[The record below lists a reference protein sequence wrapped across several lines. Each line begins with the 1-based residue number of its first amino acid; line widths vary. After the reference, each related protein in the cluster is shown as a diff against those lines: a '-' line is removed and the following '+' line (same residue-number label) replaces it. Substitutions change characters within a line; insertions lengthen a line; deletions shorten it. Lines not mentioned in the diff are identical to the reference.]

1 MNLSK
6 MIQKRPKDTKGTL
19 IKLYKTLLP
28 FKVLI
33 IFVVVLSIF
42 SCVLSLLG
50 PYFCGEAINEV
61 EKGPGMIDFSIV
73 WKWAVMMLVSYL
85 QLEYPIYIFCDFVYL
100 TINLIMVSVSKKTGY
115 ILRKECFEKLHRL
128 PVSVFDD
135 NSAGDILSRISYD
148 VDVVAT
154 SIQTD
159 ISQII
164 TTIITVLG
172 SFFMMLKISL
182 PLSCITMVTLP
193 VTIIYTIHIKGITR
207 PLYSKRSEK
216 YGEMNGFVEEMF
228 SGEKTIQAYSY
239 EENVSKEY
247 AKINKEASDAYFN
260 ADVRGVTI
268 GPTMGMMNNLS
279 LALNGMIGS
288 ILYMFSFATLGQLSS
303 FILYSRKF
311 AGPINELSN
320 IMNEI
325 FSALSAAE
333 RIYSF
338 LGMKE
343 DPEDAPDA
351 IELTSGEGRVEL
363 RDVSFSY
370 SPEKEILHSVSFSTE
385 KGKTLAIVGE
395 TGAGKTTIINLLMR
409 FYRPQGGKILI
420 DGIDSAKLTDRSLR
434 SQFAMVLQ
442 DTWLFRGTILE
453 NIAYGRED
461 ATREEVVEAAKKA
474 GIHHF
479 ITTLEK
485 GYDTVLSENGGNISK
500 GQKQLLTIAR
510 AFLSKAPVLILDE
523 ATSNVDTSTEKK
535 VQEAMTALMK
545 GRTAIVIAHRLST
558 IENADEIIVMSHGSV
573 VEKGTHSSL
582 LEKKGAYYNLYR
594 SQFA

>member
-85 QLEYPIYIFCDFVYL
+85 FSEVVYL

-260 ADVRGVTI
+260 ADVMGVTI

-442 DTWLFRGTILE
+442 DTWLFRGTVLE

-485 GYDTVLSENGGNISK
+485 GYDTVISENGGNISK

>member
-85 QLEYPIYIFCDFVYL
+85 FSEVVYL

-409 FYRPQGGKILI
+409 FYRPQGGKIFI

-442 DTWLFRGTILE
+442 DTWLFRGTVLE

-485 GYDTVLSENGGNISK
+485 GYDTVISENGGNISK

>member
-1 MNLSK
+1 MKLSK

-19 IKLYKTLLP
+19 KRLWKTLSP
-28 FKVLI
+28 FWNI
-33 IFVVVLSIF
+33 IIVVGLLSLL

-61 EKGPGMIDFSIV
+61 EKGAGAIDFSLV
-73 WKWAVMMLVSYL
+73 WKWSLLMLFSYIL
-85 QLEYPIYIFCDFVYL
+85 SEAVYL
-100 TINLIMVSVSKKTGY
+100 SINLIMVKISKKTAY
-115 ILRKECFEKLHRL
+115 MLRKECFDKLHRL

-135 NSAGDILSRISYD
+135 NSAGDILSRVSYD

-154 SIQTD
+154 SIQAD

-164 TTIITVLG
+164 TTVITVLG
-172 SFFMMLKISL
+172 SFFMMLNISL
-182 PLSCITMVTLP
+182 PLSVVTMVTLP
-193 VTIIYTIHIKGITR
+193 ITVLYTIHIKGITR

-228 SGEKTIQAYSY
+228 SGEKTIQAYGY
-239 EENVSKEY
+239 EENVSRQF
-247 AKINKEASDAYFN
+247 ASINEDASDAYFN

-279 LALNGMIGS
+279 LALNGTLGS
-288 ILYMFSFATLGQLSS
+288 ILYMFSYATLGQLSS

-311 AGPINELSN
+311 AGPINELAN
-320 IMNEI
+320 IMNEL

-333 RIYSF
+333 RIFSF
-338 LGMKE
+338 LDMEEERKDKE
-343 DPEDAPDA
+343 GA
-351 IELTSGEGRVEL
+351 IEIEKGEGNIEV

-370 SPEKEILHSVSFSTE
+370 SPEKEILHNVSFSAE

-409 FYRPQGGKILI
+409 FYYPERGKIFI
-420 DGIDSAKLTDRSLR
+420 DGIDSTDIKVHSQRR
-434 SQFAMVLQ
+434 QFAMVLQ
-442 DTWLFRGTILE
+442 DTWLFRGTVYD
-453 NIAYGRED
+453 NIAYGREG

-474 GIHHF
+474 GIHYF
-479 ITTLEK
+479 ISTLDK
-485 GYDTVLSENGGNISK
+485 GYDTVISEDGGNISK

-510 AFLSKAPVLILDE
+510 AFLSNSPVLILDE
-523 ATSNVDTSTEKK
+523 ATSNVDTSTEKR

-558 IENADEIIVMSHGSV
+558 IENADEIIVMSNGSV

-582 LEKKGAYYNLYR
+582 LEKKGAYYKLYR
-594 SQFA
+594 SQFS

>member
-85 QLEYPIYIFCDFVYL
+85 FSEVVYL

-135 NSAGDILSRISYD
+135 NSTGDILSRISYD

-193 VTIIYTIHIKGITR
+193 ITIIYTIHIKGITR

-351 IELTSGEGRVEL
+351 IELTSREGRVEL

-442 DTWLFRGTILE
+442 DTWLFRGTVLE

-485 GYDTVLSENGGNISK
+485 GYDTVISENGGNISK

>member
-85 QLEYPIYIFCDFVYL
+85 FSEVVYL

-343 DPEDAPDA
+343 DPEDASDA

-442 DTWLFRGTILE
+442 DTWLFRGTVLE

-485 GYDTVLSENGGNISK
+485 GYDTVISENGGNISK

-558 IENADEIIVMSHGSV
+558 IENADEIIVMSYGSV

>member
-28 FKVLI
+28 FKVFI

-85 QLEYPIYIFCDFVYL
+85 FSEVVYL

-279 LALNGMIGS
+279 LSLNGMIGS

-442 DTWLFRGTILE
+442 DTWLFRGTVLE

-485 GYDTVLSENGGNISK
+485 GYDTVISENGGNISK

>member
-85 QLEYPIYIFCDFVYL
+85 FSEVVYL

-193 VTIIYTIHIKGITR
+193 VTINYTIHIKGITR

-338 LGMKE
+338 LGMIE

-442 DTWLFRGTILE
+442 DTWLFRGTVLE

-485 GYDTVLSENGGNISK
+485 GYDTVISENGGNISK

-535 VQEAMTALMK
+535 VQKAMTALMK

>member
-1 MNLSK
+1 MKLSK

-19 IKLYKTLLP
+19 KRLWKTLSP
-28 FKVLI
+28 FWNI
-33 IFVVVLSIF
+33 IIVVGLLSLL

-61 EKGPGMIDFSIV
+61 EKGAGAIDFSLV
-73 WKWAVMMLVSYL
+73 WKWALLMLFSYIL
-85 QLEYPIYIFCDFVYL
+85 SEAVYL
-100 TINLIMVSVSKKTGY
+100 SINLIMVKISKKTAY
-115 ILRKECFEKLHRL
+115 MLRKECFDKLHRL

-135 NSAGDILSRISYD
+135 NSAGDILSRVSYD

-154 SIQTD
+154 SIQAD

-164 TTIITVLG
+164 TTVITVLG

-182 PLSCITMVTLP
+182 PLSVVTMVTLP
-193 VTIIYTIHIKGITR
+193 ITVLYTIHIKGITR

-228 SGEKTIQAYSY
+228 SGEKTIQAYGY
-239 EENVSKEY
+239 EENVSRQF
-247 AKINKEASDAYFN
+247 ASINEDASDAYFN

-279 LALNGMIGS
+279 LALNGTLGS
-288 ILYMFSFATLGQLSS
+288 ILYMFSYATLGQLSS

-311 AGPINELSN
+311 AGPINELAN
-320 IMNEI
+320 IMNEL

-333 RIYSF
+333 RIFSF
-338 LGMKE
+338 LDMEEERKDKE
-343 DPEDAPDA
+343 GA
-351 IELTSGEGRVEL
+351 IEIEKGEGNIKV

-370 SPEKEILHSVSFSTE
+370 SPEKEILHNVSFSAE

-409 FYRPQGGKILI
+409 FYYPERGKIFI
-420 DGIDSAKLTDRSLR
+420 DGIDSTDIKVHSQRR
-434 SQFAMVLQ
+434 QFAMVLQ
-442 DTWLFRGTILE
+442 DTWLFRGTVYD
-453 NIAYGRED
+453 NIAYGREG

-474 GIHHF
+474 GIHYF
-479 ITTLEK
+479 ISTLDK
-485 GYDTVLSENGGNISK
+485 GYDTVISEDGGNISK

-510 AFLSKAPVLILDE
+510 AFLSNSPVLILDE
-523 ATSNVDTSTEKK
+523 ATSNVDTSTEKR

-558 IENADEIIVMSHGSV
+558 IENADEIIVMSNGSV

-582 LEKKGAYYNLYR
+582 LEKKGAYYKLYR
-594 SQFA
+594 SQFS

>member
-1 MNLSK
+1 MKLSK

-19 IKLYKTLLP
+19 KRLWKTLSP
-28 FKVLI
+28 FWNI
-33 IFVVVLSIF
+33 IIVVGLLSLL

-61 EKGPGMIDFSIV
+61 EKGAGAIDFSLV
-73 WKWAVMMLVSYL
+73 WKWALLMLFSYIL
-85 QLEYPIYIFCDFVYL
+85 SEAVYL
-100 TINLIMVSVSKKTGY
+100 SINLIMVKISKKTAY
-115 ILRKECFEKLHRL
+115 MLRKECFDKLHRL
-128 PVSVFDD
+128 PVFVFDD
-135 NSAGDILSRISYD
+135 NSAGDILSRVSYD

-154 SIQTD
+154 SIQAD

-164 TTIITVLG
+164 ITVITVLG

-182 PLSCITMVTLP
+182 PLSVVTMVTLP
-193 VTIIYTIHIKGITR
+193 ITVFYTIHIKGITR

-228 SGEKTIQAYSY
+228 SGEKTIQAYGY
-239 EENVSKEY
+239 EENVSMQF
-247 AKINKEASDAYFN
+247 ASINKEASDAYFN

-279 LALNGMIGS
+279 LALNGTLGS
-288 ILYMFSFATLGQLSS
+288 ILYMFSYATLGQLSS

-311 AGPINELSN
+311 AGPINELAN
-320 IMNEI
+320 IMNEL

-333 RIYSF
+333 RIFSF
-338 LGMKE
+338 LDMEEERKDKE
-343 DPEDAPDA
+343 KA
-351 IELTSGEGRVEL
+351 IEIEKGEGNIEV

-370 SPEKEILHSVSFSTE
+370 SPEKEILHNVSFSAE

-409 FYRPQGGKILI
+409 FYYPDKGKIFI
-420 DGIDSAKLTDRSLR
+420 DGIDSTDIKVHSQRR
-434 SQFAMVLQ
+434 QFAMVLQ
-442 DTWLFRGTILE
+442 DTWLFRGTVYD
-453 NIAYGRED
+453 NIAYGREG

-474 GIHHF
+474 GIHYF
-479 ITTLEK
+479 ISTLDK
-485 GYDTVLSENGGNISK
+485 GYDTVISEDGGNISK

-510 AFLSKAPVLILDE
+510 AFLSNSPVLILDE
-523 ATSNVDTSTEKK
+523 ATSNVDTSTEKR

-558 IENADEIIVMSHGSV
+558 IENADEIIVMSNGSV

-582 LEKKGAYYNLYR
+582 LEKKGAYYKLYR
-594 SQFA
+594 SQFS

>member
-1 MNLSK
+1 MKLSK

-19 IKLYKTLLP
+19 KRLWRTLSP
-28 FKVLI
+28 FWNI
-33 IFVVVLSIF
+33 IIVVGLLSLL

-61 EKGPGMIDFSIV
+61 EKGAGAIDFSLV
-73 WKWAVMMLVSYL
+73 WKWALLMLFSYIL
-85 QLEYPIYIFCDFVYL
+85 SEAVYL
-100 TINLIMVSVSKKTGY
+100 SINLIMVKISKKTAY
-115 ILRKECFEKLHRL
+115 MLRKECFDKLHRL

-135 NSAGDILSRISYD
+135 NSAGDIISRVSYD

-154 SIQTD
+154 SIQAD

-164 TTIITVLG
+164 TTVITVLG

-182 PLSCITMVTLP
+182 PLSVVTMVTLP
-193 VTIIYTIHIKGITR
+193 ITVFYTIHIKGITR

-228 SGEKTIQAYSY
+228 SGEKTIQAYGY
-239 EENVSKEY
+239 EENVSRQF
-247 AKINKEASDAYFN
+247 ASINKEASDAYFN

-279 LALNGMIGS
+279 LALNGTLGS
-288 ILYMFSFATLGQLSS
+288 ILYMFSYATLGQLSS

-311 AGPINELSN
+311 AGPINELAN
-320 IMNEI
+320 IMNEL

-333 RIYSF
+333 RIFSF
-338 LGMKE
+338 LDMEEERKDKE
-343 DPEDAPDA
+343 GA
-351 IELTSGEGRVEL
+351 IEIEKGEGNIGV

-370 SPEKEILHSVSFSTE
+370 SPEKEILHNVSFSAE

-409 FYRPQGGKILI
+409 FYYPERGKIFI
-420 DGIDSAKLTDRSLR
+420 DGIDSTDIKIHSQRR
-434 SQFAMVLQ
+434 QFAMVLQ
-442 DTWLFRGTILE
+442 DTWLFRGTVYD
-453 NIAYGRED
+453 NIAYGREG

-474 GIHHF
+474 GIHYF
-479 ITTLEK
+479 ISTLDK
-485 GYDTVLSENGGNISK
+485 GYDTEISEDGGNISK

-510 AFLSKAPVLILDE
+510 AFLSNSPVLILDE
-523 ATSNVDTSTEKK
+523 ATSNVDTSTEKR

-558 IENADEIIVMSHGSV
+558 IENADEIIVMSNGSV

-582 LEKKGAYYNLYR
+582 LEKKGAYYKLYR
-594 SQFA
+594 SQFS

>member
-85 QLEYPIYIFCDFVYL
+85 FSEVVYL

-395 TGAGKTTIINLLMR
+395 TGAGKTTIINRLMR

-442 DTWLFRGTILE
+442 DTWLFRGTVLE

-485 GYDTVLSENGGNISK
+485 GYDTVISENGGNISK

-535 VQEAMTALMK
+535 VQKAMTALMK

>member
-85 QLEYPIYIFCDFVYL
+85 FSEVVYL

-385 KGKTLAIVGE
+385 KGKTLALVGE

-442 DTWLFRGTILE
+442 DTWLFRGTVLE

-485 GYDTVLSENGGNISK
+485 GYDTVISENGGNISK

-535 VQEAMTALMK
+535 VQKAMTALMK

>member
-1 MNLSK
+1 MKLSK

-19 IKLYKTLLP
+19 KRLWKTLSP
-28 FKVLI
+28 FWNI
-33 IFVVVLSIF
+33 IIVVGLLSLL

-61 EKGPGMIDFSIV
+61 EKGAGAIDFSLV
-73 WKWAVMMLVSYL
+73 WKWSFLMLFSYIL
-85 QLEYPIYIFCDFVYL
+85 SEAVYL
-100 TINLIMVSVSKKTGY
+100 SINLIMVKISKKTAY
-115 ILRKECFEKLHRL
+115 MLRKECFDKLHRL

-135 NSAGDILSRISYD
+135 NSAGDILSRVSYD

-154 SIQTD
+154 SIQAD

-164 TTIITVLG
+164 TTVITVLG
-172 SFFMMLKISL
+172 SFFMMLNISL
-182 PLSCITMVTLP
+182 PLSVVTMVTLP
-193 VTIIYTIHIKGITR
+193 ITVLYTIHIKGITR

-228 SGEKTIQAYSY
+228 SGEKTIQAYGY
-239 EENVSKEY
+239 EENVSRQF
-247 AKINKEASDAYFN
+247 ASINEDASDAYFN

-279 LALNGMIGS
+279 LALNGTLGS
-288 ILYMFSFATLGQLSS
+288 ILYMFSYATLGQLSS

-311 AGPINELSN
+311 AGPINELAN
-320 IMNEI
+320 IMNEL

-333 RIYSF
+333 RIFSF
-338 LGMKE
+338 LDMEEERKDKE
-343 DPEDAPDA
+343 GA
-351 IELTSGEGRVEL
+351 IEIEKGEGNIEV

-370 SPEKEILHSVSFSTE
+370 SPEKEILHNVSFSAE

-409 FYRPQGGKILI
+409 FYYPERGKIFI
-420 DGIDSAKLTDRSLR
+420 DGIDSTDIKVHSQRR
-434 SQFAMVLQ
+434 QFAMVLQ
-442 DTWLFRGTILE
+442 DTWLFRGTVYD
-453 NIAYGRED
+453 NIAYGREG

-474 GIHHF
+474 GIHYF
-479 ITTLEK
+479 ISTLDK
-485 GYDTVLSENGGNISK
+485 GYDTVISEDGGNISK

-510 AFLSKAPVLILDE
+510 AFLSNSPVLILDE
-523 ATSNVDTSTEKK
+523 ATSNVDTSTEKR

-558 IENADEIIVMSHGSV
+558 IENADEIIVMSNGSV

-582 LEKKGAYYNLYR
+582 LEKKGAYYKLYR
-594 SQFA
+594 SQFS

>member
-33 IFVVVLSIF
+33 IFVVALSIF
-42 SCVLSLLG
+42 TCVLSLLG
-50 PYFCGEAINEV
+50 PYFCGEAITEV

-73 WKWAVMMLVSYL
+73 WKWTVMMLVSYL
-85 QLEYPIYIFCDFVYL
+85 FSEVVYL

-338 LGMKE
+338 LGMIE

-442 DTWLFRGTILE
+442 DTWLFRGTVLE

-485 GYDTVLSENGGNISK
+485 GYDTVISENGGNISK

>member
-1 MNLSK
+1 MKLSK

-19 IKLYKTLLP
+19 KRLWKTLSP
-28 FKVLI
+28 FWNI
-33 IFVVVLSIF
+33 IIVVGLLSLL

-61 EKGPGMIDFSIV
+61 EKGAGAIDFSLV
-73 WKWAVMMLVSYL
+73 WKWALLMLFSYIL
-85 QLEYPIYIFCDFVYL
+85 SEGVYL
-100 TINLIMVSVSKKTGY
+100 SINLIMVKISKKTAY
-115 ILRKECFEKLHRL
+115 MLRKECFDKLHRL

-135 NSAGDILSRISYD
+135 NSAGDILSRVSYD

-154 SIQTD
+154 SIQAD

-164 TTIITVLG
+164 TTVITVLG
-172 SFFMMLKISL
+172 SFFMMLNISL
-182 PLSCITMVTLP
+182 PLSVVTMVTLP
-193 VTIIYTIHIKGITR
+193 ITVLYTIHIKGITR

-228 SGEKTIQAYSY
+228 SGEKTIQAYGY
-239 EENVSKEY
+239 EENVSRQF
-247 AKINKEASDAYFN
+247 ASINEDASDAYFN

-279 LALNGMIGS
+279 LALNGTLGS
-288 ILYMFSFATLGQLSS
+288 ILYMFSYATLGQLSS

-311 AGPINELSN
+311 AGPINELAN
-320 IMNEI
+320 IMNEL

-333 RIYSF
+333 RIFSF
-338 LGMKE
+338 LDMEEERKDKE
-343 DPEDAPDA
+343 GA
-351 IELTSGEGRVEL
+351 IEIEKGEGNIEV

-370 SPEKEILHSVSFSTE
+370 FPEKEILHNVSFSAE

-409 FYRPQGGKILI
+409 FYYPERGKIFI
-420 DGIDSAKLTDRSLR
+420 DGIDSTDIKVHSQRR
-434 SQFAMVLQ
+434 QFAMVLQ
-442 DTWLFRGTILE
+442 DTWLFRGTVYD
-453 NIAYGRED
+453 NIAYGREG

-474 GIHHF
+474 GIHYF
-479 ITTLEK
+479 ISTLDK
-485 GYDTVLSENGGNISK
+485 GYDTVISEDGGNISK

-510 AFLSKAPVLILDE
+510 AFLSNSPVLILDE
-523 ATSNVDTSTEKK
+523 ATSNVDTSTEKR

-558 IENADEIIVMSHGSV
+558 IENADEIIVMSNGSV

-582 LEKKGAYYNLYR
+582 LEKKGAYYKLYR
-594 SQFA
+594 SQFS

>member
-1 MNLSK
+1 MKLSK

-19 IKLYKTLLP
+19 KRLWKTLYP
-28 FKVLI
+28 FWNI
-33 IFVVVLSIF
+33 IIVVGLLSLL

-61 EKGPGMIDFSIV
+61 EKGAGAIDFSLV
-73 WKWAVMMLVSYL
+73 WKWALLMLFSYIL
-85 QLEYPIYIFCDFVYL
+85 SEAVYL
-100 TINLIMVSVSKKTGY
+100 SINLIMVKISKKTAY
-115 ILRKECFEKLHRL
+115 MLRKECFDKLHRL

-135 NSAGDILSRISYD
+135 NSAGDILSRVSYD

-154 SIQTD
+154 SIQAD

-164 TTIITVLG
+164 TTVITVLG

-182 PLSCITMVTLP
+182 PLSVVTMVTLP
-193 VTIIYTIHIKGITR
+193 ITVFYTIHIKGITR

-228 SGEKTIQAYSY
+228 SGEKTIQAYGY
-239 EENVSKEY
+239 EENVSRQF
-247 AKINKEASDAYFN
+247 ASINEDASDAYFN

-279 LALNGMIGS
+279 LALNGTLGS
-288 ILYMFSFATLGQLSS
+288 ILYMFSYATLGQLSS

-311 AGPINELSN
+311 AGPINELAN
-320 IMNEI
+320 IMNEL

-333 RIYSF
+333 RIFSF
-338 LGMKE
+338 LDMEEERKDKE
-343 DPEDAPDA
+343 GA
-351 IELTSGEGRVEL
+351 IEIEKGEGNIEV

-370 SPEKEILHSVSFSTE
+370 SPEKEILHNVSFSAE

-409 FYRPQGGKILI
+409 FYYPDKGKIFI
-420 DGIDSAKLTDRSLR
+420 DGIDSTDIKVHSQRR
-434 SQFAMVLQ
+434 QFAMVLQ
-442 DTWLFRGTILE
+442 DTWLFRGTVYD
-453 NIAYGRED
+453 NIAYGREG

-474 GIHHF
+474 GIHYF
-479 ITTLEK
+479 ISTLDK
-485 GYDTVLSENGGNISK
+485 GYDTVISEDGGNISK

-510 AFLSKAPVLILDE
+510 AFLSNSPVLILDE
-523 ATSNVDTSTEKK
+523 ATSNVDTSTEKR

-558 IENADEIIVMSHGSV
+558 IENADEIIVMSNGSV

-582 LEKKGAYYNLYR
+582 LEKKGAYYKLYR
-594 SQFA
+594 SQFS

>member
-85 QLEYPIYIFCDFVYL
+85 FSEVVYL

-164 TTIITVLG
+164 STIITVLG

-442 DTWLFRGTILE
+442 DTWLFRGTVLE

-485 GYDTVLSENGGNISK
+485 GYDTVISENGGNISK

-535 VQEAMTALMK
+535 VQKAMTALMK

>member
-1 MNLSK
+1 MKLSK

-19 IKLYKTLLP
+19 KRLWKTLSP
-28 FKVLI
+28 FWNI
-33 IFVVVLSIF
+33 IIVVGLLSLL

-61 EKGPGMIDFSIV
+61 EKGAGAIDFSLV
-73 WKWAVMMLVSYL
+73 WKWALLMLFSYIL
-85 QLEYPIYIFCDFVYL
+85 SEAVYL
-100 TINLIMVSVSKKTGY
+100 SINLIMVKISKKTAY
-115 ILRKECFEKLHRL
+115 MLRKECFDKLHRL

-135 NSAGDILSRISYD
+135 NSAGDILSRVSYD

-154 SIQTD
+154 SIQAD

-164 TTIITVLG
+164 TTVITVLG

-182 PLSCITMVTLP
+182 PLSVVTMVTLP
-193 VTIIYTIHIKGITR
+193 ITVLYTIHIKGITR

-228 SGEKTIQAYSY
+228 SGEKTIQAYGY
-239 EENVSKEY
+239 EENVSRQF
-247 AKINKEASDAYFN
+247 ASINEDASDAYFN

-279 LALNGMIGS
+279 LALNGTLGS
-288 ILYMFSFATLGQLSS
+288 ILYMFSYATLGQLSS

-311 AGPINELSN
+311 AGPINELAN
-320 IMNEI
+320 IMNEL

-333 RIYSF
+333 RIFSF
-338 LGMKE
+338 LDMEEERKDKE
-343 DPEDAPDA
+343 GA
-351 IELTSGEGRVEL
+351 IEIEKGEGNIEV

-370 SPEKEILHSVSFSTE
+370 SPEKEILHNVSFSAE

-409 FYRPQGGKILI
+409 FYYPERGKIFI
-420 DGIDSAKLTDRSLR
+420 DGIDSTDIKVHSQRR
-434 SQFAMVLQ
+434 QFAMVLQ
-442 DTWLFRGTILE
+442 DTWLFRGTVYD
-453 NIAYGRED
+453 NIAYGREG

-474 GIHHF
+474 GIHYF
-479 ITTLEK
+479 ISTLDK
-485 GYDTVLSENGGNISK
+485 GYDTVISEDGGNISK

-510 AFLSKAPVLILDE
+510 AFLSNSPVLILDE
-523 ATSNVDTSTEKK
+523 ATSNVDTSTEKR

-558 IENADEIIVMSHGSV
+558 IENADEIIVMSNGSV

-582 LEKKGAYYNLYR
+582 LEKKGAYYKLYR
-594 SQFA
+594 SQFS

>member
-85 QLEYPIYIFCDFVYL
+85 FSEVVYL

-442 DTWLFRGTILE
+442 DTWLFRGTVLE

-485 GYDTVLSENGGNISK
+485 GYDTVISENGGNISK

-510 AFLSKAPVLILDE
+510 ALLSKAPVLILDE

-535 VQEAMTALMK
+535 VQKAMTALMK

>member
-85 QLEYPIYIFCDFVYL
+85 FSEVVYL

-442 DTWLFRGTILE
+442 DTWLFRGTVLE

-485 GYDTVLSENGGNISK
+485 GYDTVISENGGNISK

>member
-85 QLEYPIYIFCDFVYL
+85 FSEVVYL

-442 DTWLFRGTILE
+442 DTWLFRGTVLE

-479 ITTLEK
+479 ITTLDK
-485 GYDTVLSENGGNISK
+485 GYDTVISENGGNISK

-535 VQEAMTALMK
+535 VQKAMTALMK

>member
-85 QLEYPIYIFCDFVYL
+85 FSEVVYL

-260 ADVRGVTI
+260 ADVMGVTI

-338 LGMKE
+338 LGMIE

-395 TGAGKTTIINLLMR
+395 TGAGNTTIINLLMR

-442 DTWLFRGTILE
+442 DTWLFRGTVLE

-485 GYDTVLSENGGNISK
+485 GYDTVISENGGNISK

>member
-1 MNLSK
+1 MKLSK

-19 IKLYKTLLP
+19 KRLWKTLSP
-28 FKVLI
+28 FWNI
-33 IFVVVLSIF
+33 IIVVGLLSLL

-61 EKGPGMIDFSIV
+61 EKGAGAIDFSLV
-73 WKWAVMMLVSYL
+73 WKWALLMLFSYIL
-85 QLEYPIYIFCDFVYL
+85 SEGVYL
-100 TINLIMVSVSKKTGY
+100 SINLIMVKISKKTAY
-115 ILRKECFEKLHRL
+115 MLRKECFDKLHRL

-135 NSAGDILSRISYD
+135 NSAGDILSRVSYD

-154 SIQTD
+154 SIQAD

-164 TTIITVLG
+164 TTVITVLG

-182 PLSCITMVTLP
+182 PLSVVTMVTLP
-193 VTIIYTIHIKGITR
+193 ITVLYTIHIKGITR

-228 SGEKTIQAYSY
+228 SGEKTIQAYGY
-239 EENVSKEY
+239 EENVSRQF
-247 AKINKEASDAYFN
+247 ASINEDASDAYFN

-279 LALNGMIGS
+279 LALNGTLGS
-288 ILYMFSFATLGQLSS
+288 ILYMFSYATLGQLSS

-311 AGPINELSN
+311 AGPINELAN
-320 IMNEI
+320 IMNEL

-333 RIYSF
+333 RIFSF
-338 LGMKE
+338 LDMEEERKDKE
-343 DPEDAPDA
+343 GA
-351 IELTSGEGRVEL
+351 IEIEKGEGNIEV

-370 SPEKEILHSVSFSTE
+370 SPEKEILHNVSFSAE

-409 FYRPQGGKILI
+409 FYYPERGKIFI
-420 DGIDSAKLTDRSLR
+420 DGIDSTDIKVHSQRR
-434 SQFAMVLQ
+434 QFAMVLQ
-442 DTWLFRGTILE
+442 DTWLFRGTVYD
-453 NIAYGRED
+453 NIAYGREG

-474 GIHHF
+474 GIHYF
-479 ITTLEK
+479 ISTLDK
-485 GYDTVLSENGGNISK
+485 GYDTVISEDGGNISK

-510 AFLSKAPVLILDE
+510 AFLSNSPVLILDE
-523 ATSNVDTSTEKK
+523 ATSNVDTSTEKR

-558 IENADEIIVMSHGSV
+558 IENADEIIVMSNGSV

-582 LEKKGAYYNLYR
+582 LEKKCAYYKLYR
-594 SQFA
+594 SQFS

>member
-85 QLEYPIYIFCDFVYL
+85 FSEVVYL

-128 PVSVFDD
+128 PVSVFDH

-303 FILYSRKF
+303 FILYSRRG

-442 DTWLFRGTILE
+442 DTWLFRGTVLE

-485 GYDTVLSENGGNISK
+485 GYDTVISENGGNISK

-510 AFLSKAPVLILDE
+510 ALLSKAPVLILDE

>member
-1 MNLSK
+1 MNISK

-33 IFVVVLSIF
+33 IFVVALSIF

-85 QLEYPIYIFCDFVYL
+85 FSEVVYL

-442 DTWLFRGTILE
+442 DTWLFRGTVLE

-485 GYDTVLSENGGNISK
+485 GYDTVISENGGNISK

-558 IENADEIIVMSHGSV
+558 IENADEIIVMSYGSV

>member
-1 MNLSK
+1 MKLSK

-19 IKLYKTLLP
+19 KRLWKTLSP
-28 FKVLI
+28 FWNI
-33 IFVVVLSIF
+33 IIVVGLLSLL

-61 EKGPGMIDFSIV
+61 EKGAGAIDFSLV
-73 WKWAVMMLVSYL
+73 WKWALLMLFSYIL
-85 QLEYPIYIFCDFVYL
+85 SEGVYL
-100 TINLIMVSVSKKTGY
+100 SINLIMVKISKKTAY
-115 ILRKECFEKLHRL
+115 MLRKECFDKLHRL

-135 NSAGDILSRISYD
+135 NSAGDIISRVSYD

-154 SIQTD
+154 SIQAD

-164 TTIITVLG
+164 TTVITVLG

-182 PLSCITMVTLP
+182 PLSVVTMVTLP
-193 VTIIYTIHIKGITR
+193 ITVLYTIHIKGITR

-228 SGEKTIQAYSY
+228 SGEKTIQAYGY
-239 EENVSKEY
+239 EENVSRQF
-247 AKINKEASDAYFN
+247 ASINEDASDAYFN

-279 LALNGMIGS
+279 LALNGTLGS
-288 ILYMFSFATLGQLSS
+288 ILYMFSYATLGQLSS

-311 AGPINELSN
+311 AGPINELAN
-320 IMNEI
+320 IMNEL

-333 RIYSF
+333 RIFSF
-338 LGMKE
+338 LDMEEERKDKE
-343 DPEDAPDA
+343 GA
-351 IELTSGEGRVEL
+351 IEIEKGEGNIEV

-370 SPEKEILHSVSFSTE
+370 SPEKEILHNVSFSAE

-409 FYRPQGGKILI
+409 FYYPERGKIFI
-420 DGIDSAKLTDRSLR
+420 DGIDSTDIKVHSQRR
-434 SQFAMVLQ
+434 QFAMVLQ
-442 DTWLFRGTILE
+442 DTWLFRGTVYD
-453 NIAYGRED
+453 NIAYGREG

-474 GIHHF
+474 GIHYF
-479 ITTLEK
+479 ISTLDK
-485 GYDTVLSENGGNISK
+485 GYDTVISEDGGNISK

-510 AFLSKAPVLILDE
+510 AFLSNSPVLILDE
-523 ATSNVDTSTEKK
+523 ATSNVDTSTEKR

-558 IENADEIIVMSHGSV
+558 IENADEIIVMSNGSV

-582 LEKKGAYYNLYR
+582 LEKKGAYYKLYR
-594 SQFA
+594 SQFS

>member
-85 QLEYPIYIFCDFVYL
+85 FSEVVYL

-442 DTWLFRGTILE
+442 DTWLFRGTVLE

-485 GYDTVLSENGGNISK
+485 GYDTVISENGGNISK

-535 VQEAMTALMK
+535 VQEAMAALMK

-558 IENADEIIVMSHGSV
+558 IENADEIIVMSYGSV

>member
-33 IFVVVLSIF
+33 IFVVALSIF
-42 SCVLSLLG
+42 SCTLSLLG

-85 QLEYPIYIFCDFVYL
+85 FSEVVYL

-288 ILYMFSFATLGQLSS
+288 ILSMFSFATLGQLSS

-442 DTWLFRGTILE
+442 DTWLFRGTVLE

-485 GYDTVLSENGGNISK
+485 GYDTVISENGGNISK

>member
-85 QLEYPIYIFCDFVYL
+85 FSEVVYL

-260 ADVRGVTI
+260 ADVMGVTI

-279 LALNGMIGS
+279 LSLNGMIGS

-442 DTWLFRGTILE
+442 DTWLFRGTVLE

-485 GYDTVLSENGGNISK
+485 GYDTVISENGGNISK

>member
-85 QLEYPIYIFCDFVYL
+85 FSEVVYL

-247 AKINKEASDAYFN
+247 AEINKEASDAYFN

-338 LGMKE
+338 LGMIE

-442 DTWLFRGTILE
+442 DTWLFRGTVLE

-485 GYDTVLSENGGNISK
+485 GYDTVISENGGNISK

-535 VQEAMTALMK
+535 VQKAMTALMK

-558 IENADEIIVMSHGSV
+558 IENADEIIVMSYGSV

>member
-85 QLEYPIYIFCDFVYL
+85 FSEVVYL

-363 RDVSFSY
+363 RNVSFSY

-442 DTWLFRGTILE
+442 DTWLFRGTVLE

-485 GYDTVLSENGGNISK
+485 GYDTVISENGGNISK

>member
-33 IFVVVLSIF
+33 IFVVALSIF

-85 QLEYPIYIFCDFVYL
+85 FSEVVYL

-193 VTIIYTIHIKGITR
+193 ITIIYTIHIKGITR

-343 DPEDAPDA
+343 DPEDASDA

-442 DTWLFRGTILE
+442 DTWLFRGTVLE

-485 GYDTVLSENGGNISK
+485 GYDTVISENGGNISK

-594 SQFA
+594 SQFS

>member
-1 MNLSK
+1 MKISK
-6 MIQKRPKDTKGTL
+6 MIQKRPKDTKGT
-19 IKLYKTLLP
+19 IKRLFKILSP
-28 FKVLI
+28 FKVVLV
-33 IFVVVLSIF
+33 FVVVLSLL
-42 SCVLSLLG
+42 SCLLSLLG

-61 EKGPGMIDFSIV
+61 ENGPGAIDFSVV
-73 WKWAVMMLVSYL
+73 WKWAFMMLFSYIL
-85 QLEYPIYIFCDFVYL
+85 SEFVLL
-100 TINLIMVSVSKKTGY
+100 TINLLMVFVSKKTGY
-115 ILRKECFEKLHRL
+115 ILRKECFEKVHRL
-128 PVSVFDD
+128 PVSVFDN
-135 NSAGDILSRISYD
+135 NSAGDILSRVSYD

-154 SIQTD
+154 SIQAD

-172 SFFMMLKISL
+172 SFFMMVKISL
-182 PLSCITMVTLP
+182 PLSVVTMVTMP
-193 VTIIYTIHIKGITR
+193 ITILYTINIKGITR
-207 PLYSKRSEK
+207 QLYSKRSEK

-239 EENVSKEY
+239 EDNV
-247 AKINKEASDAYFN
+247 AKQYSSINRAASSAYYE

-268 GPTMGMMNNLS
+268 GPTMGLMNNLS
-279 LALNGMIGS
+279 LAFNGTLGS
-288 ILYMFSFATLGQLSS
+288 ILYMFSYATLGQLSS

-311 AGPINELSN
+311 AGPINELAN

-333 RIYSF
+333 RIFSF
-338 LGMKE
+338 LDTE
-343 DPEDAPDA
+343 EELPDREDAVDR
-351 IELTSGEGRVEL
+351 EMGEGSVEL
-363 RDVSFSY
+363 RDIHFGY
-370 SPEKEILHSVSFSTE
+370 NEEREILHGVSFSTG

-409 FYRPQGGKILI
+409 FYRPQAGNIMI
-420 DGIDSAKLTDRSLR
+420 DGIDSLSYTVGSQRR
-434 SQFAMVLQ
+434 QFAMVLQ
-442 DTWLFRGTILE
+442 DTWLFCGTVFE
-453 NIAYGRED
+453 NIAYGREG
-461 ATREEVVEAAKKA
+461 ATMDEVVDAAKKA

-485 GYDTVLSENGGNISK
+485 GYDTVISEDGGNISK

-510 AFLSKAPVLILDE
+510 AFLSSAPVLILDE

-535 VQEAMTALMK
+535 VQEAMNALMK

-558 IENADEIIVMSHGSV
+558 IENADEIVVMSNGSI

-582 LEKKGAYYNLYR
+582 LEKKGAYYKLYR
-594 SQFA
+594 SQFS

>member
-85 QLEYPIYIFCDFVYL
+85 FSEVVYL

-338 LGMKE
+338 LGMIE

-442 DTWLFRGTILE
+442 DTWLFRGTVLE
-453 NIAYGRED
+453 NIAYGRKD

-485 GYDTVLSENGGNISK
+485 GYDTVISENGGNISK

>member
-61 EKGPGMIDFSIV
+61 EKGPEMIDFSIV

-85 QLEYPIYIFCDFVYL
+85 FSEVVYL

-442 DTWLFRGTILE
+442 DTWLFRGTVLE

-485 GYDTVLSENGGNISK
+485 GYDTVISENGGNISK

>member
-85 QLEYPIYIFCDFVYL
+85 FSEVVYL

-442 DTWLFRGTILE
+442 DTWLFRGTVLE

-485 GYDTVLSENGGNISK
+485 GYDTVISENGGNISK

-535 VQEAMTALMK
+535 VQEAMAALMK

>member
-1 MNLSK
+1 MKLSK

-19 IKLYKTLLP
+19 KRLWKTLSP
-28 FKVLI
+28 FWNI
-33 IFVVVLSIF
+33 IIVVGLLSLL

-61 EKGPGMIDFSIV
+61 EKGAGAIDFSLV
-73 WKWAVMMLVSYL
+73 WKWSLLMLFSYIL
-85 QLEYPIYIFCDFVYL
+85 SEAVYL
-100 TINLIMVSVSKKTGY
+100 SINLIMVKISKKTAY
-115 ILRKECFEKLHRL
+115 MLRKECFDKLHRL

-135 NSAGDILSRISYD
+135 NSAGDILSRVSYD

-154 SIQTD
+154 SIQAD

-164 TTIITVLG
+164 TTVITVLG

-182 PLSCITMVTLP
+182 PLSVVTMVTLP
-193 VTIIYTIHIKGITR
+193 ITVFYTIHIKGITR

-228 SGEKTIQAYSY
+228 SGEKTIQAYGY
-239 EENVSKEY
+239 EENVSRQF
-247 AKINKEASDAYFN
+247 ASINKEASDAYFN

-279 LALNGMIGS
+279 LALNGTLGS
-288 ILYMFSFATLGQLSS
+288 ILYMFSYATLGQLSS

-311 AGPINELSN
+311 AGPINELAN
-320 IMNEI
+320 IMNEL

-333 RIYSF
+333 RIFSF
-338 LGMKE
+338 LDMEEERKDKE
-343 DPEDAPDA
+343 GA
-351 IELTSGEGRVEL
+351 IEIEKGEGNIGV

-370 SPEKEILHSVSFSTE
+370 SPEKEILHNVSFSAE

-409 FYRPQGGKILI
+409 FYYPDKGKIFI
-420 DGIDSAKLTDRSLR
+420 DGIDSTDIKIHSQRR
-434 SQFAMVLQ
+434 QFAMVLQ
-442 DTWLFRGTILE
+442 DTWLFRGTVYD
-453 NIAYGRED
+453 NIAYGREG

-474 GIHHF
+474 GIHYF
-479 ITTLEK
+479 ISTLDK
-485 GYDTVLSENGGNISK
+485 GYDTEISEDGGNISK

-510 AFLSKAPVLILDE
+510 AFLSNSPVLILDE
-523 ATSNVDTSTEKK
+523 ATSNVDTSTEKR

-558 IENADEIIVMSHGSV
+558 IENADEIIVMSNGSV

-582 LEKKGAYYNLYR
+582 LEKKGAYYKLYR
-594 SQFA
+594 SQFS

>member
-85 QLEYPIYIFCDFVYL
+85 FSEVVYL
-100 TINLIMVSVSKKTGY
+100 TITLIMVSVSKKTGY

-442 DTWLFRGTILE
+442 DTWLFRGTVLE

-485 GYDTVLSENGGNISK
+485 GYDTVISENGGNISK

-535 VQEAMTALMK
+535 VQKAMTALMK

>member
-85 QLEYPIYIFCDFVYL
+85 FSEVVYL

-288 ILYMFSFATLGQLSS
+288 ILYMFSFVILGQLSS

-442 DTWLFRGTILE
+442 DTWLFRGTVLE

-485 GYDTVLSENGGNISK
+485 GYDTVISENGGNISK